1 MEKAIVTAFLQMGLT
16 PRPIQLEYA
25 KAVSD
30 NLEETGQVALLHAET
45 GVGKS
50 LGYLVPAALLL
61 ANKPTHRIVI
71 ATQSHSLMNQI
82 FDKDAP
88 AISAMLS
95 EHADR
100 HIKISKLIGRANYI
114 DPLRIEAALAGR
126 TLTAAQQ
133 VLVTQLQDWEKTIA
147 EYIDEYGDLP
157 LDLTAGQIC
166 MRPESKNPLF
176 DLRREMAMEADIIIT
191 THAMIAADMVLG
203 GSILHQDRATHLI
216 IDEAD
221 MLVALLKDLQVRR
234 LNLVRVSHELA
245 GQITPAQMAHLE
257 RQMDAIRAE
266 TAHAEIVWSERA
278 DELAEETIYSLAA
291 ITRDFEEQ
299 PEILRSLGQLR
310 SNGQLGL
317 GVSTVRAEP
326 SIICID
332 NWASKRFARYVA
344 DLSAGCILTSGT
356 LSITQDPIK
365 GMQWLRTELGIEH
378 QGNLG
383 EQLMFSPVRF
393 GSLSLTLAGPEFP
406 PVFVSDDEQDVSLN
420 PEWVQRCGAY
430 LRSRSGNVVVLTNS
444 HAESDKMV
452 KALLALG
459 ETRTIYRQMQGEKL
473 SVALN
478 AFKANGGFLITPAGH
493 VGLDIRTQSG
503 LLGFNELVI
512 TRIGFAPPKTETIRA
527 LAEFRRIHSK
537 SKQDMFPV
545 LMRSAFVESL
555 GEAIRKGRQSIGR
568 GFRSENDQ
576 IRVSILDPRFP
587 LFTELSSRHAAL
599 RNIIPY
605 RFHPA
610 YQQATVLADTARS
623 TAISEM
629 IF

>member
-1 MEKAIVTAFLQMGLT
+1 M
-16 PRPIQLEYA
+16 
-25 KAVSD
+25 
-30 NLEETGQVALLHAET
+30 
-45 GVGKS
+45 
-50 LGYLVPAALLL
+50 
-61 ANKPTHRIVI
+61 
-71 ATQSHSLMNQI
+71 
-82 FDKDAP
+82 
-88 AISAMLS
+88 
-95 EHADR
+95 
-100 HIKISKLIGRANYI
+100 
-114 DPLRIEAALAGR
+114 
-126 TLTAAQQ
+126 
-133 VLVTQLQDWEKTIA
+133 
-147 EYIDEYGDLP
+147 
-157 LDLTAGQIC
+157 
-166 MRPESKNPLF
+166 
-176 DLRREMAMEADIIIT
+176 
-191 THAMIAADMVLG
+191 
-203 GSILHQDRATHLI
+203 
-216 IDEAD
+216 
-221 MLVALLKDLQVRR
+221 
-234 LNLVRVSHELA
+234 
-245 GQITPAQMAHLE
+245 
-257 RQMDAIRAE
+257 
-266 TAHAEIVWSERA
+266 
-278 DELAEETIYSLAA
+278 
-291 ITRDFEEQ
+291 
-299 PEILRSLGQLR
+299 
-310 SNGQLGL
+310 
-317 GVSTVRAEP
+317 
-326 SIICID
+326 
-332 NWASKRFARYVA
+332 
-344 DLSAGCILTSGT
+344 
-356 LSITQDPIK
+356 
-365 GMQWLRTELGIEH
+365 
-378 QGNLG
+378 
-383 EQLMFSPVRF
+383 
-393 GSLSLTLAGPEFP
+393 
-406 PVFVSDDEQDVSLN
+406 SLN

-452 KALLALG
+452 KVLLSLG

-568 GFRSENDQ
+568 GIRSENDQ